1 VQRGGGVARWIG
13 ETLYLADPEG
23 RAIQR
28 MDPLAA
34 AIWGAL
40 EEPTTAEEL
49 EEALVAGFPDTP
61 RERIRADLRGLLA
74 GLAEAGLIGAPLR
87 G

>member
-1 VQRGGGVARWIG
+1 V
-13 ETLYLADPEG
+13 
-23 RAIQR
+23 
-28 MDPLAA
+28 
-34 AIWGAL
+34 
-40 EEPTTAEEL
+40 EEL